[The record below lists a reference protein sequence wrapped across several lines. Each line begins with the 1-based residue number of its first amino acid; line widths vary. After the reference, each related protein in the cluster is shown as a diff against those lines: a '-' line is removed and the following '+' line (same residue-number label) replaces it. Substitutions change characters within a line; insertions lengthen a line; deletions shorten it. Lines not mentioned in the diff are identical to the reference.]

1 MSFPFRG
8 GQEYQLVPEGE
19 RVLTITSVEEKTSK
33 TGNQMV
39 VVELTDMETAISM
52 KHHVVFIPEG
62 KPGHGI
68 SKRFLKVITGE
79 CDGDLEVDPLTW
91 LGKRLKCTV
100 EHETSEYNDKTYTN
114 ARIDINKYE
123 LYELDGDTTKADEV
137 KDEVEDVP
145 LDEDLD
151 F

>member
-52 KHHVVFIPEG
+52 KHHVVFIPEV
-62 KPGHGI
+62 KP
-68 SKRFLKVITGE
+68 
-79 CDGDLEVDPLTW
+79 D
-91 LGKRLKCTV
+91 TV
-100 EHETSEYNDKTYTN
+100 
-114 ARIDINKYE
+114 
-123 LYELDGDTTKADEV
+123 
-137 KDEVEDVP
+137 
-145 LDEDLD
+145 
-151 F
+151 

>member
-1 MSFPFRG
+1 M
-8 GQEYQLVPEGE
+8 
-19 RVLTITSVEEKTSK
+19 
-33 TGNQMV
+33 
-39 VVELTDMETAISM
+39 
-52 KHHVVFIPEG
+52 
-62 KPGHGI
+62 
-68 SKRFLKVITGE
+68 
-79 CDGDLEVDPLTW
+79 
-91 LGKRLKCTV
+91 